1 LPIQRDFSN
10 DTLLISDMKSPTYA
24 MINAQITHIYK
35 KFDFYLGG
43 ENLTNSTQKNP
54 IIDAANPFGSKFD
67 ATNIYMPIT
76 GINIYVGIR
85 YAIAK
90 TKK

>member
-1 LPIQRDFSN
+1 
-10 DTLLISDMKSPTYA
+10 

-35 KFDFYLGG
+35 KFDFYIGG
-43 ENLTNSTQKNP
+43 ENLTNSVQKNP
-54 IIDAANPFGSKFD
+54 IIDAANPFSSKFD
-67 ATNIYMPIT
+67 ATDIFMPIT